1 MGFGIAIGLPKQL
14 PVSGFGGVGHQ
25 KPLALGQHIL
35 TVGRS
40 PAAFIDVHLQAALGI
55 QKILPE
61 KAFRSGGGAVFQVV
75 QLSLQLRFGA
85 DGSRP
90 AQPHPSGAV

>member
-1 MGFGIAIGLPKQL
+1 MGLGIVIGLPKQL

-35 TVGRS
+35 PTGS
-40 PAAFIDVHLQAALGI
+40 CPAAFIDVHLYAALVI

-61 KAFRSGGGAVFQVV
+61 KGFRSGGSSVFQVV

-85 DGSRP
+85 DGARP
-90 AQPHPSGAV
+90 TQPHPSGAV